1 MFLSCISP
9 KVFNIIVQYK
19 RKCTSLSICPY
30 KIYRIF
36 RKLTCFLTTP
46 LNLNGKWLNVHWFW
60 LLWVHVYSNFWHIEA
75 EIFFHLKWWSSFT
88 MKSEVSCIIRFNLIK
103 LSGKKPI
110 IQFIGIWSNIQI
122 LHWLLKQFCATI
134 PDIYFSAHAYCRT
147 IMDIIRRWFYVFIH
161 DRFEYKT

>member
-103 LSGKKPI
+103 LSGKKNNYTI
-110 IQFIGIWSNIQI
+110 HRNMIKYSNPSLVTQTI
-122 LHWLLKQFCATI
+122 LCNNPRHIFL
-134 PDIYFSAHAYCRT
+134 RT
-147 IMDIIRRWFYVFIH
+147 CVLSNNYGH
-161 DRFEYKT
+161 HT